1 MLRLVDGDSTFGSDG
16 NGNGRNGYEEKQ
28 LTGEW
33 QIPRLQGVLTV
44 DAEVVMSKLWQK
56 EYSLDSLMEEFTVGN
71 DYIMDQELVI
81 ADCLASVAHARG
93 LERIGILSHDELSAL
108 EQGLREVIILKRN
121 GEFPISRQD
130 EDCHTAI
137 EGYLTAH
144 VGEAGKK
151 IHTGRSRNDQVQ
163 TALRLWMREFSVRM
177 ALETVEFSRR
187 LLQFAQRHA
196 EVPMPGR
203 THMQIAMPSSVGLWA
218 AAFAEELYDEAQRI
232 MQLSWTLDQSPLGSA
247 ASYGVPLPLARR
259 FTAEQMG
266 FTRVQNNVLYAN
278 NSRGKFEAMLLDSCD
293 YIALSISKI
302 AQDLILFTLPEFGY
316 FSLPKEL
323 CTGSSIMPQK
333 KNPDGLELARSRSAL
348 VSSCATRVK
357 DIIRSLPSGYNRDFQ
372 DTKEPLMVGSRTTM
386 QLVRIMTRMVEG
398 LQVHPDR
405 LTEAC
410 VPELYAT
417 DVVLERIQSG
427 GNFRD
432 TYKEVGL
439 HLDEVAKKDP
449 VRTLLNRTSEGTT
462 GRLGLEEA
470 DLFDKLLA
478 DSCHE
483 ILDGWSTVYASLS
496 GLEGL
501 CVVSI

>member
-1 MLRLVDGDSTFGSDG
+1 MIL
-16 NGNGRNGYEEKQ
+16 
-28 LTGEW
+28 
-33 QIPRLQGVLTV
+33 
-44 DAEVVMSKLWQK
+44 EVAMSKLWQK

-71 DYIMDQELVI
+71 DYIMDQELVV

-93 LERIGILSHDELSAL
+93 LARIGILADEELASL
-108 EQGLREVIILKRN
+108 EKGLREIIQLKQK
-121 GEFPISRQD
+121 EQFPITRQD

-163 TALRLWMREFSVRM
+163 TALRLWMREYSVRM
-177 ALETVEFSRR
+177 ALETVRFSQN
-187 LLQFAQRHA
+187 LLLFAEKH
-196 EVPMPGR
+196 EKVPMPGR

-218 AAFAEELYDEAQRI
+218 ASYAEELYDEAQRV

-247 ASYGVPLPLARR
+247 ASYGVPLPLDRQ

-293 YIALSISKI
+293 YIALTISKM

-348 VSSCATRVK
+348 VSSCASRVK
-357 DIIRSLPSGYNRDFQ
+357 EIIRSLPSGYNRDFQ
-372 DTKEPLMVGSRTTM
+372 DTKEPLMAGAKTTL
-386 QLVRIMTRMVEG
+386 QLVRIMSRMIDG
-398 LQVHPDR
+398 LEVHPDR
-405 LTEAC
+405 LIAAC
-410 VPELYAT
+410 TPELYAT
-417 DVVLERIQSG
+417 DAVLERIRQG

-432 TYKEVGL
+432 TYKDVGM
-439 HLDEVAKKDP
+439 HLDSVVKQDP
-449 VRTLLNRTSEGTT
+449 VATILNRTSEGTT
-462 GRLGLEEA
+462 GKLNLAEDA
-470 DLFDKLLA
+470 LFDKLLA

-483 ILDGWSTVYASLS
+483 VLDGWSRVYAELS

-501 CVVSI
+501 CVVSY